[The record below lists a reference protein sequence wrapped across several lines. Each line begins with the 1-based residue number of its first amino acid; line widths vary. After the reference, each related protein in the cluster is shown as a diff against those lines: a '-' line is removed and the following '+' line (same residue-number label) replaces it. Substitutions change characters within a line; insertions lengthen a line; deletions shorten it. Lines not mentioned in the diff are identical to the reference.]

1 LSVLAE
7 EELPFFSG
15 EMLYIDAELF
25 RVRCEGFG
33 DFEVDEKDAFR
44 LKPEDVLD
52 VVELKVDSLCVVGD
66 PLLVLGR
73 VLLVEV
79 DVLLPPKMLLLP
91 LKRPPPFE
99 DPERCISR
107 RPLWCLVR
115 ADRTGDQ
122 RPLFTDHAD
131 QRL

>member
-1 LSVLAE
+1 M
-7 EELPFFSG
+7 PFLSG
-15 EMLYIDAELF
+15 EILYIDAELF

-44 LKPEDVLD
+44 LKPDDVM
-52 VVELKVDSLCVVGD
+52 ELKVDSLWVVGD

-73 VLLVEV
+73 VLDLVERV
-79 DVLLPPKMLLLP
+79 VEVLLPPKKLPLP

-115 ADRTGDQ
+115 AERQTGGP

-131 QRL
+131 RRP